1 MLKTKTKSNNNNCLY
16 HHSNYLVSLQ
26 DRLALVSFL
35 CSYLCGSVGFTKIS
49 DQNLRR
55 CGKPVRTSLYFNQT
69 VNSMN
74 IIQKV
79 DSAQNIF
86 RTNCTC
92 LFVHFD
98 SRKLNLWDFT
108 SVVFQTKHATIVL
121 YLSNYA
127 AAHIHLSVFFSVCG
141 HRV

>member
-26 DRLALVSFL
+26 DQLALVSFL
-35 CSYLCGSVGFTKIS
+35 CSYLCGSVGFLIK
-49 DQNLRR
+49 NLKC
-55 CGKPVRTSLYFNQT
+55 CGKPVHTSLHFNQT

-108 SVVFQTKHATIVL
+108 SVVFQTKHASIVL

-127 AAHIHLSVFFSVCG
+127 AAHIHLNVFFSVCG